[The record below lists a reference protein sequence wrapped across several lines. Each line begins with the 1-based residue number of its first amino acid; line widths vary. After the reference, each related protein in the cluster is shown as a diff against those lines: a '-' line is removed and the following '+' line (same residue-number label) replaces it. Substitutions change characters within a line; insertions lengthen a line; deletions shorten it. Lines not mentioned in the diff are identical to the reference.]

1 MKLAYNFQE
10 TIIMTCHSE
19 NWNDW
24 KWQVENSITDIKSI
38 VDLSDEMV
46 AKLQDKYRMLITPYY
61 YSLIDKEDK
70 NCSIKK
76 QIVPAPEELNN
87 CGFNDTCYNLSDS
100 LSEMKFMKTNNL
112 IHRYPDRVLLI
123 VANNCFSYCRFCTRK
138 RLTSKNECYNFDLS
152 SAINYIKNNNQ
163 IRDVLISGGDPLVLE
178 DEQLEHIVS
187 SIRSIP
193 HVDVIRI
200 GTRTPVVLP
209 MRITDKLINMLK
221 KYHPIWI
228 NTHFNHPKELTS
240 FSINACEKIIN
251 AGIPLGNQSVLLK
264 DINDEIETYKELC
277 LGLVKNRIRPYYLYQ
292 CDLGSGNYHFITS
305 IDKGLDIMEGLRGY
319 ISGFAVPTYVV
330 DAPNG
335 GGKIALDRD
344 RIEKRTDQEIV
355 MRNYLGQVYTYP
367 IL

>member
-1 MKLAYNFQE
+1 
-10 TIIMTCHSE
+10 
-19 NWNDW
+19 
-24 KWQVENSITDIKSI
+24 
-38 VDLSDEMV
+38 
-46 AKLQDKYRMLITPYY
+46 
-61 YSLIDKEDK
+61 
-70 NCSIKK
+70 
-76 QIVPAPEELNN
+76 
-87 CGFNDTCYNLSDS
+87 
-100 LSEMKFMKTNNL
+100 
-112 IHRYPDRVLLI
+112 
-123 VANNCFSYCRFCTRK
+123 
-138 RLTSKNECYNFDLS
+138 
-152 SAINYIKNNNQ
+152 
-163 IRDVLISGGDPLVLE
+163 
-178 DEQLEHIVS
+178 
-187 SIRSIP
+187 
-193 HVDVIRI
+193 
-200 GTRTPVVLP
+200 VVLP